1 MKTFQV
7 NLVLLMSLCVLL
19 DIVEQS
25 NGTTLP
31 IPAEMDGE
39 NLGKSNVPPDNDI
52 KNTQLINRSVLAGNT
67 WIWFAS

>member
-1 MKTFQV
+1 MNTFQV

-19 DIVEQS
+19 DIVVQS

-39 NLGKSNVPPDNDI
+39 DLGKSEFFF
-52 KNTQLINRSVLAGNT
+52 LISMSKIPG
-67 WIWFAS
+67 